1 MGERSTALIPHTY
14 GGFRAVFFVAN
25 GRAPTEQEIF
35 DAGMRGGRDINW
47 PKLPPEMTEEK
58 FVALFE
64 ETIAEDPAA
73 YGKVGE
79 TVYQVTRTE
88 LAKLFAMLNKA

>member
-1 MGERSTALIPHTY
+1 MADIVPHTY
-14 GGFRAVFFVAN
+14 GGFRATFFVMY

-47 PKLPPEMTEEK
+47 PNSPSPMDKEK

-64 ETIAEDPAA
+64 EVIAEDPSAFTHA
-73 YGKVGE
+73 GE
-79 TVYQVTRTE
+79 TVYQITRTE
-88 LAKLFAMLNKA
+88 LEQLFNMLNSKA